1 MSYKNHNGADDKFQ
15 VLQYAKIADV
25 IKAAIRIGLYYREYR
40 EDDSLRFDNSLY
52 TDFLNKS
59 HALVDE
65 FKYVTDA
72 KDASRNAK
80 KNGSYIS
87 TSPPLSP
94 RISDRV
100 LSPPLS
106 PRSFD
111 RR

>member
-25 IKAAIRIGLYYREYR
+25 IKAAIRIGLYYREHR

-52 TDFLNKS
+52 TDFLEKS
-59 HALVDE
+59 HSFVDE
-65 FKYVTDA
+65 FKRITDA
-72 KDASRNAK
+72 RDASR
-80 KNGSYIS
+80 NGSYIS